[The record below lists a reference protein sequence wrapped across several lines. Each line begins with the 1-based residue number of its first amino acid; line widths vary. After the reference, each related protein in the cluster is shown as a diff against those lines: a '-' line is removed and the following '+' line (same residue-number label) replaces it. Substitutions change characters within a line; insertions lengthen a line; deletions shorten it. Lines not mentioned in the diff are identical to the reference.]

1 MRKSLNPSA
10 LPRGPETLVLYRM
23 RPIVSGQVG
32 SGSCAGR
39 VRYSCLKEAAR
50 GEALMQIEWWWS
62 DEKSFGD
69 K

>member
-1 MRKSLNPSA
+1 MLHPSA
-10 LPRGPETLVLYRM
+10 GSLETLVLYRM

-50 GEALMQIEWWWS
+50 GEALMQIEWCWS
-62 DEKSFGD
+62 DEKSFGN